1 MSHWTSPADFFPLKI
16 SLTIRQSSFRNLRND
31 LEKLRHNSWRQRRPQ
46 KAGRSDEISSK
57 DCEVFECSAV
67 TFGHSVYKLYRC
79 CFIEYLDVCIVDSI
93 IELTPMDLMDLSFT
107 NLEPIIFLDF
117 QIICIRTNHVFFCL
131 ELPQHST
138 PHSHNI
144 IASINKYADEKR

>member
-79 CFIEYLDVCIVDSI
+79 CFIEFLMYSLPYNRTYAYGSYGLVFY
-93 IELTPMDLMDLSFT
+93 ELRT
-107 NLEPIIFLDF
+107 NNFLES
-117 QIICIRTNHVFFCL
+117 NHVFLFRTA
-131 ELPQHST
+131 ST
-138 PHSHNI
+138 LYTAFS
-144 IASINKYADEKR
+144 